1 MAKKFIWKGKE
12 FGTLEEI
19 RAIPL
24 EEFTGLLT
32 SRGRRSLKRGFSVV
46 QKKLLEKIRLNPKKF
61 HRTKSRDM
69 IIIPEMVGLRMG
81 VHSGKE
87 YVSLDIRPEMM
98 GHRLGE
104 FIPTR
109 KPVKHSAP
117 GFGATK
123 SSKFVPLK

>member
-1 MAKKFIWKGKE
+1 MAKFVWRGKE
-12 FGTLEEI
+12 IETLEEI
-19 RAIPL
+19 RSMPLDEFMNLIP
-24 EEFTGLLT
+24 
-32 SRGRRSLKRGFSVV
+32 SRERRSLKRGFTVN
-46 QKKLLEKIRLNPKKF
+46 QKKLLEKIRANPKKF
-61 HRTKSRDM
+61 HRTKSRGT

-87 YVSLDIRPEMM
+87 YVSLDIRPEML
-98 GHRLGE
+98 GRRLGE
-104 FIPTR
+104 FVPTR